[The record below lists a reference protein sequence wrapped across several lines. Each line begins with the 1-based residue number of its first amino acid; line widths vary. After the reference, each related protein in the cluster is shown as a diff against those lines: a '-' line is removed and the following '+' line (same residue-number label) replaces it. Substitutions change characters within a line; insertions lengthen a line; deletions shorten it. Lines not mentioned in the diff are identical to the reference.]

1 MKKLTVA
8 FMVVF
13 IAIFL
18 AIGTFITVM
27 VLGKSR
33 VSLYL
38 RDSDDH
44 LRDVVVNSTV
54 VYAEHTDAEAP
65 KTSLHSANVVYFM
78 EAVTRSGLLHKLI
91 PPLNQQGIVVTFAD
105 GAEYTVIDGGKG
117 SDGKDVAY
125 IIYRYENKKYCYS
138 LSGYETYKRV
148 SQCVRPEG
156 FGYPNWLVGEDG
168 KTTDPSDAE

>member
-1 MKKLTVA
+1 MKKIIIAVLA
-8 FMVVF
+8 VF
-13 IAIFL
+13 IS
-18 AIGTFITVM
+18 IGVFISMM
-27 VLGKSR
+27 VLGQSR

-54 VYAEHTDAEAP
+54 VYAEHTDKEAP
-65 KTSLHSANVVYFM
+65 KTSLHPANVMYFM

-91 PPLNQQGIVVTFAD
+91 PPFDQKGIVVTFAD

-125 IIYRYENKKYCYS
+125 VIYRYNGKKYCYS
-138 LSGYETYKRV
+138 LSGYETYNRV
-148 SQCVRPEG
+148 SDCVRPEG

-168 KTTDPSDAE
+168 KTTVPSDDE